1 MNADYL
7 SALAAWRAGME
18 ERLRGEY
25 SWLALAG
32 LFWLQEGDNPF
43 GSAPENLIRLPSRAP
58 AFAGIFE
65 KQGSQVVLELAEGIK
80 GKLNEQTDFPP
91 VTALHD
97 DHSEK
102 PDYLFIGP
110 ALTPSPSPKGRGE
123 QNDIRL
129 LVIRRGDKLA
139 LRVWD
144 PQHANRQNFAGRVWW
159 AVDPAARV
167 TARIERYDPPKAVM
181 IDDVVGIQQPG
192 SMDAALHFE
201 WGGQPCSLD
210 AELLE
215 DGSYDLLFKDA
226 TAGKG
231 SYPAGRF
238 LTTEVAEGDFVTLDF
253 NKAYSPPCAFTD
265 FATCPLPQPQN
276 ILSVAIEAGERYKGK
291 G

>member
-1 MNADYL
+1 MNSTITKTYVEEI
-7 SALAAWRAGME
+7 SAWRAEME
-18 ERLRGEY
+18 AGLRKPY

-32 LFWLQEGDNPF
+32 LFWLKEGANPF
-43 GSAPENLIRLPSRAP
+43 GSAPENAIRLPERAP

-65 KQGSQVVLELAEGIK
+65 KQDEQVVLELAEGVK
-80 GKLNEQTDFPP
+80 GKLNDDEDFPS

-102 PDYLFIGP
+102 PDYLSID
-110 ALTPSPSPKGRGE
+110 
-123 QNDIRL
+123 DIRL
-129 LVIRRGDKLA
+129 LVIKRGDLLA
-139 LRVWD
+139 IRAWD
-144 PQHANRQNFAGRVWW
+144 PQHANRQHFGGRVWW
-159 AVDPAARV
+159 PVVSAARV
-167 TARIERYDPPKAVM
+167 TAHIERYEPPKAVM

-201 WGGQPCSLD
+201 WRGHPCSLD

-238 LTTEVAEGDFVTLDF
+238 LTTEVAQGDQVVMDF

-276 ILSVAIEAGERYKGK
+276 ILGVKIEAGERYKG
-291 G
+291 

>member
-1 MNADYL
+1 MASTDTKTYREVI
-7 SALAAWRAGME
+7 AAWRAGME
-18 ERLRGEY
+18 ERLRGPY
-25 SWLALAG
+25 SWLSLAG
-32 LFWLQEGDNPF
+32 LFWLQEGANPF
-43 GSAPENLIRLPSRAP
+43 GSAPENPIRLPGRAP

-65 KQGSQVVLELAEGIK
+65 KQGSQVVLELAEGVR

-97 DHSEK
+97 DHAEK
-102 PDYLFIGP
+102 PDYLFIDE
-110 ALTPSPSPKGRGE
+110 L
-123 QNDIRL
+123 RL

-139 LRVWD
+139 IRVWD

-159 AVDPAARV
+159 PPDPAARV
-167 TARIERYDPPKAVM
+167 TARIERYEPPKAVM
-181 IDDVVGIQQPG
+181 IDDVVGVRQPG

-201 WGGQPCSLD
+201 WRGQPCSLD

-215 DGSYDLLFKDA
+215 DGSFDLLFKDA

-231 SYPAGRF
+231 SYSAGRF
-238 LTTEVAEGDFVTLDF
+238 LVSEVAKGGLVTLDF

-276 ILSVAIEAGERYKGK
+276 VMAVAIEAGERYEGK